1 MRERNGAFHG
11 FFVGLG
17 VAPQETVPRIAAKAD
32 QFTPG
37 QALGAR
43 QVLRKVGHLASKLT
57 MPPVTQRALIEMDRA
72 PSDRLLLC
80 HQLDERRLAGTIMAN
95 QAIHFAFVKRVLDGV
110 EDGFAIDFKRGVF
123 DLEHGRLL
131 VANASIIMLPF

>member
-1 MRERNGAFHG
+1 
-11 FFVGLG
+11 
-17 VAPQETVPRIAAKAD
+17 
-32 QFTPG
+32 
-37 QALGAR
+37 
-43 QVLRKVGHLASKLT
+43 
-57 MPPVTQRALIEMDRA
+57 MPPVTQRSLIEMDRA

-95 QAIHFAFVKRVLDGV
+95 QAIHLAFVKRVLDGI
-110 EDGFAIDFKRGVF
+110 EDGFAIDFKRSAF